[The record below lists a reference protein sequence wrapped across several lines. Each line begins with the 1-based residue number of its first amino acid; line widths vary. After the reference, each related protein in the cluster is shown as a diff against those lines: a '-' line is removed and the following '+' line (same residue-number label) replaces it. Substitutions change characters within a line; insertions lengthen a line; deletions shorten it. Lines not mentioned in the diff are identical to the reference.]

1 MWRNGWWCGLA
12 LLIMI
17 GTACA
22 ADVTSAEKL
31 VQAADRIRL
40 PQQDFEVE
48 VTITNSRSDSSSEAH
63 KYRVLSKG
71 HDDTLIQTL
80 SPPAERGQILL
91 MKGRDLWAFLPA
103 VSQPVRLSL
112 AQRLT
117 GQVANGDL
125 ARANFAGDYAPTLLR
140 SETEKGVAYQVLE
153 LRAVDRGVTYSRVL
167 YWVAKKDARPYK
179 AEFYGTSGKLLK
191 TCLYTEYRSAGGD
204 IRPTRLIIEDALRL
218 GEKSVLDYDNFRLR
232 PLPDKLFTKD
242 YLKKLQ

>member
-1 MWRNGWWCGLA
+1 MWRKGWWCSLA

-22 ADVTSAEKL
+22 ADGASAEKL
-31 VQAADRIRL
+31 VQTADRIRL
-40 PQQDFEVE
+40 PQQDFQVE
-48 VTITNSRSDSSSEAH
+48 VTITNTGSDNSSNVH

-80 SPPAERGQILL
+80 YPPAERGQILL

-103 VSQPVRLSL
+103 ISQPVRLSL

-125 ARANFAGDYAPTLLR
+125 ARANFAGDYTPTLLR
-140 SETEKGVAYQVLE
+140 SESEKGVTYRVLE
-153 LRAVDRGVTYSRVL
+153 LHAVDRGVTYSRVL
-167 YWVAKKDARPYK
+167 YWVARKDARPYK
-179 AEFYGTSGKLLK
+179 AEFYSTSGKLLK
-191 TCLYTEYRSAGGD
+191 TCFYTEYRNAGGD
-204 IRPTRLIIEDALRL
+204 TRPTRLIIEDALRR
-218 GEKSVLDYDNFRLR
+218 GEKSVLDYNNFAVR